1 MKVYHSCVSQW
12 LALLQTM
19 SSARKVLPHTNN
31 VPTLST
37 TDLGLSGRP
46 CFHLNPPKLPLQ
58 NPLRFGGACSKTQ
71 QVTNTA
77 GMWEHGK
84 QAVLRRLAFCFHLNP
99 PKLDRCSICAAK
111 SKRGH
116 TGVGWHGKQ
125 YVLGQYVALSTPIH
139 VPSESRTEV
148 SQSGLSCLNLNPPKL
163 AVMHYPLRF
172 GA

>member
-1 MKVYHSCVSQW
+1 VCHSGWLCFRQCPRPGKFCHTPTMCQHCLPQIWVSVVG
-12 LALLQTM
+12 LASTSTHPSCPCKIPSGLVVHAQKPNR
-19 SSARKVLPHTNN
+19 SQILPGCG
-31 VPTLST
+31 SMGSRRS
-37 TDLGLSGRP
+37 LGGWP
-46 CFHLNPPKLPLQ
+46 
-58 NPLRFGGACSKTQ
+58 
-71 QVTNTA
+71 
-77 GMWEHGK
+77 
-84 QAVLRRLAFCFHLNP
+84 CFHLNP

-148 SQSGLSCLNLNPPKL
+148 SQSGLSCFNLNPPKL